1 MAEYAQ
7 NYFLELTQ
15 KVPFRA
21 IYPNA
26 TEAEWK
32 LPKKDTER
40 TLNVLQLRDPNIDSS
55 QFWDKCDNATDDIDE
70 EDGGN

>member
-1 MAEYAQ
+1 M
-7 NYFLELTQ
+7 
-15 KVPFRA
+15 PFRA

-40 TLNVLQLRDPNIDSS
+40 TLNVLQLRDPNIHSS
-55 QFWDKCDNATDDIDE
+55 QFWDKCDNTIDDIDE
-70 EDGGN
+70 EDGGNQLESSF